1 MDVDDLMAIQ
11 PVIPVIVI
19 ERADDAV
26 PLAEALVAG
35 GLRVLEVTLRTDC
48 AIECIRRMTKVPNAI
63 VGAGTCLFPE
73 DIDVAV
79 DAGAQFIVTP
89 GLSQLTL
96 AAAMDRDVPVL
107 PGVATAS
114 EIMAG
119 LGLGL
124 DRFKFFPAQQAG
136 GLAMIDA
143 LGGPFKNV
151 KFCPTGGINLELAKD
166 YLARSNVGCVGGGWV
181 APKKLVD
188 AKDWAGITA
197 LATAAAALK
206 RPQGG

>member
-1 MDVDDLMAIQ
+1 MDVDDLMGIQ

-19 ERADDAV
+19 DRIEDAV

-48 AIECIRRMTKVPNAI
+48 AIEAIRRMINVPNVI

-73 DIDVAV
+73 DIDAAV

-96 AAAMDRDVPVL
+96 AAAIDQDVPVL

-119 LGLGL
+119 LGLGV

-136 GLAMIDA
+136 GLAMLDA
-143 LGGPFKNV
+143 LAGPFRNV
-151 KFCPTGGINLELAKD
+151 RFCPTGGITLDLAKE
-166 YLARSNVGCVGGGWV
+166 YLARPNVGCVGGGWV

-197 LATAAAALK
+197 LASAAAALK
-206 RPQGG
+206 RG